1 MKILIVEDDE
11 NKRSQLNNFIRQ
23 NHSHLEVV
31 NTYSIQKGLD
41 VVFDEKIDLIIL
53 DMTLPTYDVTPDEP
67 GGGTN
72 IFGGC
77 DFLSQLDRFDIK
89 TPAIVVTQFEIF
101 GSGPK
106 TMTLEGLRSLL
117 EREYSENC
125 RGLIYYNASSETWMG
140 ELDHHLQSTNIKDV
154 GATHDGKDIIS
165 R

>member
-11 NKRSQLNNFIRQ
+11 NKRSQLNSFIES
-23 NHSHLEVV
+23 NYPDFVV
-31 NTYSIQKGLD
+31 LNAYSIQKGLD
-41 VVFDEKIDLIIL
+41 YVFDEGVDLIVL

-77 DFLSQLDRFDIK
+77 DFLSQLARFDIK

-106 TMTLEGLRSLL
+106 TMTLEGLRALL
-117 EREYSENC
+117 EEEHFENC

-140 ELDHHLQSTNIKDV
+140 ELDCQLQSVLNKNTD
-154 GATHDGKDIIS
+154 
-165 R
+165 

>member
-1 MKILIVEDDE
+1 MKLLIVEDDE
-11 NKRSQLNNFIRQ
+11 NKRSQLNSFIEYYYPGLSIF
-23 NHSHLEVV
+23 NA
-31 NTYSIQKGLD
+31 YSIQKGLD
-41 VVFDEKIDLIIL
+41 FVFDEKIDLIIL

-101 GSGPK
+101 GSGTK
-106 TMTLEGLRSLL
+106 TMTLEGLRALL
-117 EREYSENC
+117 EKEHSENC

-140 ELDHHLQSTNIKDV
+140 ELDCHLQSVLAENKD
-154 GATHDGKDIIS
+154 
-165 R
+165 

>member
-11 NKRSQLNNFIRQ
+11 NKRSQLNGF
-23 NHSHLEVV
+23 LETSYPELTIV
-31 NTYSIQKGLD
+31 NAFSIQKGLD
-41 VVFDEKIDLIIL
+41 YVFDDNIDLIVL

-106 TMTLEGLRSLL
+106 TMTLEGLRTLL
-117 EREYSENC
+117 ETEHSENC
-125 RGLIYYNASSETWMG
+125 YGLVYYNASSETWIK
-140 ELDHHLQSTNIKDV
+140 ELDTLLKSLVKKIGTDTK
-154 GATHDGKDIIS
+154 
-165 R
+165 

>member
-11 NKRSQLNNFIRQ
+11 NKRSQLNSFIEC
-23 NHSHLEVV
+23 NYPSLTVFNAH
-31 NTYSIQKGLD
+31 SIQRGLD
-41 VVFDEKIDLIIL
+41 FVFDEDVDLVIL

-77 DFLSQLDRFDIK
+77 DFLSQMDRFDIK

-106 TMTLEGLRSLL
+106 TMTLDGLRKVL
-117 EREYSENC
+117 EKEHFGNC

-140 ELDHHLQSTNIKDV
+140 ELDDHLKSILTIKDW
-154 GATHDGKDIIS
+154 
-165 R
+165 